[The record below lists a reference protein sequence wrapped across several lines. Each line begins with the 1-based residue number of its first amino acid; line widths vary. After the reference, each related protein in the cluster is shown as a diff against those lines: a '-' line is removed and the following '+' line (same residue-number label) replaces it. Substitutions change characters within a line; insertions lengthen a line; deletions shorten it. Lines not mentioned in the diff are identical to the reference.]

1 LWSSFKLL
9 AVAQIFYLSIPF
21 FLVMQELKHKIL
33 LVLIALTIIGEVA
46 SIILWTAN
54 PIIPTGEHIRYTLK
68 VDYTIAVANAAV
80 FVALNLVALVWI
92 IRRNKMGPLFLIV
105 ISIINRLISEPIFVG
120 GIHLVFV
127 TWTAQLVIFAYVEYR
142 GLSNRGTLFLSGG
155 VILDLIVTS
164 LLFNPVNSLIFG
176 VAFYV
181 LFLAI
186 LVGMLMA
193 IKKLR

>member
-1 LWSSFKLL
+1 
-9 AVAQIFYLSIPF
+9 
-21 FLVMQELKHKIL
+21 MEDLKHKIL

-54 PIIPTGEHIRYTLK
+54 PIITIGENIRYTLK
-68 VDYTIAVANAAV
+68 VNYIIAVANAAI
-80 FVALNLVALVWI
+80 FAALNFAALIWI

-127 TWTAQLVIFAYVEYR
+127 TWTAQLVIFSYVEYR

-155 VILDLIVTS
+155 VIIDLILTS
-164 LLFNPVNSLIFG
+164 LIFNPVNSLIFG
-176 VAFYV
+176 VVFYV

-186 LVGMLMA
+186 VVGVMIA
-193 IKKLR
+193 VNRIR